1 MFKFIRIEQDKRLNF
16 CLISTVDEGN
26 HFAFHKVTENRDR
39 SNLLDVKDMN
49 FSSIGHYPYKTKY
62 DDLGK
67 FSTVYFIVLS
77 TGDLWT
83 KARSVKLRCQLAV
96 KTPKKK

>member
-1 MFKFIRIEQDKRLNF
+1 
-16 CLISTVDEGN
+16 
-26 HFAFHKVTENRDR
+26 
-39 SNLLDVKDMN
+39 MN

-67 FSTVYFIVLS
+67 FSTVYFIVFS